1 LLQEIL
7 KLDRALFYFFNGGIA
22 NPIFDVVM
30 PFVTSDFNLRVF
42 LVFLWLYFIF
52 FGGRK
57 GRTLALL
64 LIPAV
69 ALSDILSSHIIKP
82 FVGRI
87 RPCHELEGVRL
98 LVGCGSGLSFPS
110 SHAVNS
116 FTTATLISK
125 FYRNLRFYLFSL
137 SSLIAFSRI
146 YVGVHYP
153 LDVISGAIIGLG
165 VGILIIYLWNIVEN
179 HVWRKQ
185 NLNSKSEKNF
195 Q

>member
-7 KLDRALFYFFNGGIA
+7 KLDRALFYFFNGGIT

-137 SSLIAFSRI
+137 ASLIAFSRI

>member
-1 LLQEIL
+1 LLQGIL
-7 KLDRALFYFFNGGIA
+7 KLDRALFYFFNGGIT

-137 SSLIAFSRI
+137 ASLIAFSRI

>member
-1 LLQEIL
+1 MIQEIL
-7 KLDRALFYFFNGGIA
+7 KFDKLLFHFLNGEIA
-22 NPIFDVVM
+22 NPIFDMIM
-30 PFVTSDFNLRVF
+30 PFVTRDFNLRVL
-42 LVFLWLYFIF
+42 LVLLWLYFIF
-52 FGGRK
+52 FGGKK
-57 GRTLALL
+57 GKTLALL

-69 ALSDILSSHIIKP
+69 ALSDALSSHIIKP
-82 FVGRI
+82 LVGRI

-125 FYRNLRFYLFSL
+125 FYRNLRLYLFSL
-137 SSLIAFSRI
+137 ASLISFSRI

-165 VGILIIYLWNIVEN
+165 VGILIIYLWKIIEN
-179 HVWRKQ
+179 HAWRKQ
-185 NLNSKSEKNF
+185 KLNLKSEENL

>member
-1 LLQEIL
+1 
-7 KLDRALFYFFNGGIA
+7 
-22 NPIFDVVM
+22 M

-137 SSLIAFSRI
+137 ASLIAFSRI

-165 VGILIIYLWNIVEN
+165 FGILIIYLWNIVEN

>member
-1 LLQEIL
+1 LLQEII
-7 KLDRALFYFFNGGIA
+7 KLDKGIFYLLNGQIS
-22 NPIFDVVM
+22 NPVLDAIM

-42 LVFLWLYFIF
+42 LVILWLYFIF

-82 FVGRI
+82 LIGRI

-125 FYRNLRFYLFSL
+125 FYRNLRIYLFSL
-137 SSLIAFSRI
+137 ASLIAFSRI

-165 VGILIIYLWNIVEN
+165 VGILITSLWNTVEN
-179 HVWRKQ
+179 YVWRKQ
-185 NLNSKSEKNF
+185 KLNSKSEKNF
-195 Q
+195 K